1 MQNVNGHYNFSFS
14 QYCNTAG
21 FCFISFTRW
30 TQWTQIKL
38 RELTDMH
45 ALVLKRKIT
54 TIINISH
61 YSYLRKKWL
70 SGIKPWE
77 MSMWAGR
84 VRRRVC
90 LVLSWVKRSRVR
102 TAGRPTDSP
111 RAAGGAPLHAGPRPW
126 CRPGRSLHPGPTYR
140 RSCHGTQST
149 QNAFPFISITLFPKL
164 AAAPSLSLPLGSH

>member
-21 FCFISFTRW
+21 FCFIPFTRW

-61 YSYLRKKWL
+61 YSYLRKKMTEW
-70 SGIKPWE
+70 
-77 MSMWAGR
+77 
-84 VRRRVC
+84 
-90 LVLSWVKRSRVR
+90 
-102 TAGRPTDSP
+102 
-111 RAAGGAPLHAGPRPW
+111 
-126 CRPGRSLHPGPTYR
+126 
-140 RSCHGTQST
+140 
-149 QNAFPFISITLFPKL
+149 N
-164 AAAPSLSLPLGSH
+164 